1 MISCNNS
8 ASFGR
13 LIKVFGYNCFTH
25 KFIDT
30 LKMELLN
37 IVEETNF
44 DHDLDKI
51 VLSMEYKFRM
61 EKRVR
66 RKRLDEDTVLD
77 WKLNTGDYSCH
88 IWEWLRPCIAKIHY
102 LGLAP
107 RLVVLYQ
114 LLCCS
119 IERVFSLLKLI
130 QEIYGGGMLEDHLK
144 MCLF

>member
-30 LKMELLN
+30 LKMELLY
-37 IVEETNF
+37 IVEETNK

-51 VLSMEYKFRM
+51 LLSMEYKFRM

-66 RKRLDEDTVLD
+66 RKKLDEDTVLD
-77 WKLNTGDYSCH
+77 
-88 IWEWLRPCIAKIHY
+88 
-102 LGLAP
+102 
-107 RLVVLYQ
+107 
-114 LLCCS
+114 
-119 IERVFSLLKLI
+119 
-130 QEIYGGGMLEDHLK
+130 
-144 MCLF
+144 